1 MNLAIPRF
9 KLRRQ
14 FSISKY
20 AEAGQEGI
28 LLQGLDS
35 DNTPYSLFPQV
46 SFAQGTNQL
55 TLDKEPFKISCP
67 NFAGHMEIRIFFAGH
82 YGEPSVVITV
92 NTTNLTIQKY
102 ECVFDPFVQEWET
115 IAKI

>member
-1 MNLAIPRF
+1 
-9 KLRRQ
+9 
-14 FSISKY
+14 
-20 AEAGQEGI
+20 
-28 LLQGLDS
+28 
-35 DNTPYSLFPQV
+35 
-46 SFAQGTNQL
+46 
-55 TLDKEPFKISCP
+55 
-67 NFAGHMEIRIFFAGH
+67 MEIRIFFAGH